1 MQGELFILGEA
12 VLWSLFPIFTKLS
25 YTSIP
30 PLYAAAISTFF
41 AALFFA
47 VILTIKK
54 RWHEVKRRDA
64 WKDIA
69 LVTIYIGVIV
79 YSLVFIGLKFTTAG
93 NSALIGILEVF
104 FSFLILGMLK
114 KEKMTRMKVGGAV
127 LMAFGAMFVLLPKA
141 SSVNIGDFIL
151 IGAQAFAPLGNLA
164 QQSARKKVSSS
175 TIMFLRSLFSS
186 GILFLMAI
194 VFSDPLDMTGSSFIY
209 LIINGVLFMGLS
221 KLLWIEGIHR
231 TEITR
236 ANSINMIIPFFT
248 IFFAYLMLKEIPSLG
263 QMIGIVP
270 MLIGAVLILR
280 KTASIE
286 SVE

>member
-25 YTSIP
+25 YASIP

-47 VILTIKK
+47 VMLTLQK
-54 RWHEVKRRDA
+54 RWHEIKRKDA

-114 KEKMTRMKVGGAV
+114 KERMTRMKIGGAV
-127 LMAFGAMFVLLPKA
+127 LMAFGAAFVLLPKA
-141 SSVNIGDFIL
+141 SAVNIGDFIL
-151 IGAQAFAPLGNLA
+151 ITAQVFAPLGNIA
-164 QQSARKKVSSS
+164 QQNARKKVSSS

-186 GILFLMAI
+186 VILFLMAI
-194 VFSDPLDMTGSSFIY
+194 FFSGPLSITGSSFFY
-209 LIINGVLFMGLS
+209 LFINGMLFMGLS

-231 TEITR
+231 TEITK
-236 ANSINMIIPFFT
+236 ANSLNMIIPFLT
-248 IFFAYLMLKEIPSLG
+248 LCFAYLILKEIPNIG
-263 QMIGIVP
+263 QLIGIVP
-270 MLIGAVLILR
+270 MMIGAVLILR
-280 KTASIE
+280 KTGSIE